1 MEYIKLFE
9 NFGPVNEELDAE
21 LEKKRDAYFKKL
33 EAVSAAIRELHKS
46 DGLFELDKG
55 AKKAYDEYMANL
67 EKNNEPWKK
76 LYRYIKGGSDAPP
89 VLAAPKLPPGTKPPV
104 TKTPPVAGKPPVIL
118 PPGAKTPP
126 VAGKP
131 PVILPPGAKPPVAP
145 KK

>member
-9 NFGPVNEELDAE
+9 NFGPVNEELDENLKNKRNAY
-21 LEKKRDAYFKKL
+21 LEKIK
-33 EAVSAAIRELHKS
+33 AVSAAIIALHES

-76 LYRYIKGGSDAPP
+76 LYSYVSGKSDAPP

-104 TKTPPVAGKPPVIL
+104 TKTPPVIL

-131 PVILPPGAKPPVAP
+131 PVILPP

>member
-46 DGLFELDKG
+46 DGLFDLDKG

-76 LYRYIKGGSDAPP
+76 LYRYVKGGSDAPP
-89 VLAAPKLPPGTKPPV
+89 VLAAPKLPPLPPGTKPPV
-104 TKTPPVAGKPPVIL
+104 APMPVGTKPPVAPMPTGTKPPVIL
-118 PPGAKTPP
+118 PPP
-126 VAGKP
+126 VA
-131 PVILPPGAKPPVAP
+131 

>member
-1 MEYIKLFE
+1 MKHIESFG
-9 NFGPVNEELDAE
+9 NFGPVNEALDTD
-21 LEKKRDAYFKKL
+21 LDKKRDVYFKKL

-55 AKKAYDEYMANL
+55 AKKAYDEYMASL

-89 VLAAPKLPPGTKPPV
+89 VLA
-104 TKTPPVAGKPPVIL
+104 PPVAGKPPVIL
-118 PPGAKTPP
+118 PPP
-126 VAGKP
+126 VA
-131 PVILPPGAKPPVAP
+131 